1 MLKTLGYKSEMVQ
14 DVEIGNVYFFGE
26 LWDGDGEGEELLESG
41 SIAMVDEDGEDII
54 VDFELVGEAEYY
66 IADTLVQVTGL

>member
-14 DVEIGNVYFFGE
+14 DVEIGNAYFFGE

-54 VDFELVGEAEYY
+54 VDFELEGEVEEV
-66 IADTLVQVTGL
+66 IADTLVLVTSL